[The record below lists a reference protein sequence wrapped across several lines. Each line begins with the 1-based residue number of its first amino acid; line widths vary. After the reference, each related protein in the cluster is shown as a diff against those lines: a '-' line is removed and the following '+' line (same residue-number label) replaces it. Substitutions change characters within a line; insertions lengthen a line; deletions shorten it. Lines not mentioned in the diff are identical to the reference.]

1 MNPRVVHFYFAFFG
15 TLFIAID
22 KGYKKRIFRTKFDDF
37 LFN

>member
-22 KGYKKRIFRTKFDDF
+22 TLKTRTLSHFKQDI
-37 LFN
+37 